1 MPSPQI
7 FFNRNMRLLVWPAF
21 GTWDAASGS
30 RSGANELPPGLYAV
44 DRPGLAHYT
53 NSADLPG
60 GFKDNQTGYGFF
72 VPMYP
77 LFATTRGQ
85 YGGRLGIH
93 PDGKPP
99 GTAGCIGIKNNSKSF
114 YDAVYS
120 VAGGR
125 CADFAGYLRFL
136 RKKCLWAIGLSAIF
150 GAYYNVGATREN
162 D

>member
-60 GFKDNQTGYGFF
+60 GFKDDQTGYGFF

-99 GTAGCIGIKNNSKSF
+99 GTAGCIGIKNDAKSF
-114 YDAVYS
+114 YDAVYF
-120 VAGGR
+120 VAGG
-125 CADFAGYLRFL
+125 AALIL
-136 RKKCLWAIGLSAIF
+136 QVI
-150 GAYYNVGATREN
+150 
-162 D
+162 